1 MKKLGV
7 ALFGALC
14 LLGAPSRTRA
24 QNSPDTVVQSP
35 DQAVAQ
41 DAAEYAQRFVVPLAE
56 ASARLRALDAS
67 IVASDAIRA
76 TYAGRLAGIAVEHQP
91 QLQITVLLT
100 GDEAVPGT
108 VFYAA
113 GIDVPIVYRTGARAT
128 REAVVGAITAHQAA
142 IRASLLRPPGI
153 GLDDRTGEMVVL
165 VSESDRQRE
174 GLEALQGRLAGLAG
188 VPVRVEVS
196 SGAVA
201 NMAMIGGARLVGR
214 PDPAGPRYICT
225 TGFAV
230 TDGTTIG
237 LATAAHCA
245 DALSYSEGG
254 HSVALD
260 YIGQWGWGYRDVQI
274 NSSREP
280 VAPLIFADT
289 RKTATRPIRRARAR
303 SSTRVGD
310 FVCHRGERTGYSC
323 AEVVMTDFAPAGDLC
338 GGSCLPTWVAVAG
351 PTCGGGDSGSPVF
364 AGTTALGVLK
374 GGTYRPDGSC
384 VMYYYMSVDYLP
396 APWRLLID

>member
-1 MKKLGV
+1 MNGRMKKLGV

-128 REAVVGAITAHQAA
+128 REAALSDVAAVLQPEQSALAELHEAVGPLVTRQGAGYVARLGARPRPRGDFLGFLT
-142 IRASLLRPPGI
+142 RASDVSRTLYGDGGGARVNFSLRP
-153 GLDDRTGEMVVL
+153 RTSAEVAEVSVTVDGRTRTFTRTTAR
-165 VSESDRQRE
+165 SESF
-174 GLEALQGRLAGLAG
+174 AWH
-188 VPVRVEVS
+188 
-196 SGAVA
+196 GADG
-201 NMAMIGGARLVGR
+201 GGARLVARVGGTEVTVAEGQGTWAAFRMFRGASWQSGGEGR
-214 PDPAGPRYICT
+214 W
-225 TGFAV
+225 
-230 TDGTTIG
+230 
-237 LATAAHCA
+237 LASWRVPGA
-245 DALSYSEGG
+245 S
-254 HSVALD
+254 
-260 YIGQWGWGYRDVQI
+260 
-274 NSSREP
+274 
-280 VAPLIFADT
+280 APLVVEVRLADLG
-289 RKTATRPIRRARAR
+289 
-303 SSTRVGD
+303 V
-310 FVCHRGERTGYSC
+310 
-323 AEVVMTDFAPAGDLC
+323 
-338 GGSCLPTWVAVAG
+338 
-351 PTCGGGDSGSPVF
+351 PVF
-364 AGTTALGVLK
+364 N
-374 GGTYRPDGSC
+374 P
-384 VMYYYMSVDYLP
+384 DYLG
-396 APWRLLID
+396 RLTCVRRVVP